1 MTTLLDDLRANA
13 ATLADFDHA
22 VDYIDHH
29 GVAALLTR
37 AAKAI
42 EDAEAA
48 REVMRRE
55 RNAAMNER
63 DAAYAALRDLAGRCY
78 ECGEIATRVVDG
90 YEGAEALRCDG
101 CTASAASHAWCRD
114 LQRADALRAAA
125 KAGE

>member
-13 ATLADFDHA
+13 ATLPPD
-22 VDYIDHH
+22 
-29 GVAALLTR
+29 ALLTR

-63 DAAYAALRDLAGRCY
+63 DEAYAALRDYAPSCHQ
-78 ECGEIATRVVDG
+78 CGELGPSRVNRRAFGVPCVVD
-90 YEGAEALRCDG
+90 ACDAHRG
-101 CTASAASHAWCRD
+101 ETYQEVKHAV
-114 LQRADALRAAA
+114 ALRAAA